1 MRPSTHLEI
10 RPLQADDLAAVLA
23 IQLRC
28 HDSTRIESA
37 QSFDAKRRASP
48 TSCFMARLDGRSV
61 GYLHGLVHPALHAS
75 GNNAWVDELWVDEDV
90 RRRGVA
96 RALMTAFDV

>member
-37 QSFDAKRRASP
+37 QSFDAKRRAS
-48 TSCFMARLDGRSV
+48 
-61 GYLHGLVHPALHAS
+61 GLPPAPA
-75 GNNAWVDELWVDEDV
+75 AV
-90 RRRGVA
+90 RRRGYMSGPGMPMV
-96 RALMTAFDV
+96 LMSGVTAAWSGCTP